1 MNTPLALLNSDN
13 GMAVKF
19 QKAMNQALAQGD
31 YERYEVVGQRL
42 DRAMAAP
49 GFDSAE
55 FIALCRIHGVML

>member
-31 YERYEVVGQRL
+31 YERYELVGQRL

-49 GFDSAE
+49 GFNSVE
-55 FIALCRIHGVML
+55 FLALCRTYGVMV

>member
-1 MNTPLALLNSDN
+1 MNTPLALLNSDS

-31 YERYEVVGQRL
+31 FERYEIVGQRL

-49 GFDSAE
+49 GFNSAK
-55 FIALCRIHGVML
+55 FVALCRTYGVMV